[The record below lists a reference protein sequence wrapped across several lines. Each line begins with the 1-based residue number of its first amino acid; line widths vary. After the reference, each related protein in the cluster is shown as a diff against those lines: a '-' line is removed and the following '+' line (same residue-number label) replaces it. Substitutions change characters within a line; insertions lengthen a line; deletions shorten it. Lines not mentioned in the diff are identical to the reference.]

1 LDDAA
6 AMNARDV
13 RARGLAPHARAPRRS
28 GATWGTLELLLLQT
42 PPLTGRL
49 FTIASRAPPPT
60 AAPAASIACVALMVQ
75 FASKPSPMRDPSPVS
90 LSVIRAASRASL
102 CP

>member
-1 LDDAA
+1 MAVATALPADGGGAGGDPGG
-6 AMNARDV
+6 R
-13 RARGLAPHARAPRRS
+13 RGAP
-28 GATWGTLELLLLQT
+28 
-42 PPLTGRL
+42 
-49 FTIASRAPPPT
+49 PPPT

>member
-1 LDDAA
+1 
-6 AMNARDV
+6 M
-13 RARGLAPHARAPRRS
+13 
-28 GATWGTLELLLLQT
+28 GTLELLLLQT

-49 FTIASRAPPPT
+49 FAIASRAPPPT

>member
-1 LDDAA
+1 
-6 AMNARDV
+6 M

-28 GATWGTLELLLLQT
+28 GATHGALELLLLQT